1 MSEYLTEDSRCDLM
15 DDLFDEYGNLT
26 EAGMDLLSQFEEQGY
41 LI

>member
-1 MSEYLTEDSRCDLM
+1 MLEYLTEDSLCDTM

-26 EAGMDLLSQFEEQGY
+26 EAGMDLLSRFEEQGY